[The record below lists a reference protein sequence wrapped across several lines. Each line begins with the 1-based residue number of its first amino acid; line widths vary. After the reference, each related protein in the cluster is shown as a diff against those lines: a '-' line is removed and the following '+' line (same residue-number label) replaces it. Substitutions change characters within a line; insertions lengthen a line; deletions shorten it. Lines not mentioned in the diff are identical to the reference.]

1 MLPLVAGIVANLIE
15 NNMHK
20 VADQVVEK
28 GVDAVQEKLG
38 MELKPQ
44 GEATPE
50 YNAKLQ
56 EEANRHSEFMAELDE
71 KSTQRA
77 TDMYMQDDSTKKF
90 TQAYAWFLTV
100 VSFLYF
106 FLVSFLPVDNHNRD
120 FINIIL
126 GFLIGTAVNS
136 LIRFFYGSS
145 NKSQEAVDQKQKEQQ
160 WSQTARYLWRLV

>member
-1 MLPLVAGIVANLIE
+1 MLPIVAGIVANLI
-15 NNMHK
+15 NNGMHK
-20 VADQVVEK
+20 VADQVIEK

-38 MELKPQ
+38 MELKPEGQ
-44 GEATPE
+44 ATPE

-77 TDMYMQDDSTKKF
+77 TDMYMSDEGTRKF
-90 TQAYAWFLTV
+90 SQAYAWFITS

-106 FLVSFLPVDNHNRD
+106 FLVSFMPIENRNRD

-160 WSQTARYLWRLV
+160 Q

>member
-1 MLPLVAGIVANLIE
+1 MLPIVAGIVANLIE
-15 NNMHK
+15 NGMHK

-28 GVDAVQEKLG
+28 GVDAVQDKLG

-44 GEATPE
+44 GQATPE

-77 TDMYMQDDSTKKF
+77 TDMYMADDSTKRF
-90 TQAYAWFLTV
+90 AQHYAWFLTV

-106 FLVSFLPVDNHNRD
+106 FLVSFMPVDNHNRD

-145 NKSQEAVDQKQKEQQ
+145 NKSQEAVDQKQKEQKE
-160 WSQTARYLWRLV
+160 

>member
-1 MLPLVAGIVANLIE
+1 MLF
-15 NNMHK
+15 
-20 VADQVVEK
+20 
-28 GVDAVQEKLG
+28 
-38 MELKPQ
+38 
-44 GEATPE
+44 
-50 YNAKLQ
+50 
-56 EEANRHSEFMAELDE
+56 RSHSEFMAELDE

-77 TDMYMQDDSTKKF
+77 TDMYMNDDSTKKF
-90 TQAYAWFLTV
+90 TQLYAWFLTV

-106 FLVSFLPVDNHNRD
+106 FMVSFMPIENKNRD

-160 WSQTARYLWRLV
+160 QP

>member
-1 MLPLVAGIVANLIE
+1 MLPIVAGIVANLI
-15 NNMHK
+15 NNGMHK
-20 VADQVVEK
+20 VADQVMEQ
-28 GVDAVQEKLG
+28 GVDAVQKKLG
-38 MELKPQ
+38 MELKPE

-56 EEANRHSEFMAELDE
+56 EEANRHSEFMAQLDE

-77 TDMYMQDDSTKKF
+77 TDMYMQDEGTRKF
-90 TQAYAWFLTV
+90 SQSYAWFLTGA
-100 VSFLYF
+100 SFLYF
-106 FLVSFLPVDNHNRD
+106 FLVSFMPIENRNRD

-145 NKSQEAVDQKQKEQQ
+145 NKSQEDVDKKQKEM
-160 WSQTARYLWRLV
+160 AGDK

>member
-1 MLPLVAGIVANLIE
+1 MLPIVAGIVANLI
-15 NNMHK
+15 NNGMHK
-20 VADQVVEK
+20 VADQVIEK
-28 GVDAVQEKLG
+28 GVDAVQQKLG
-38 MELKPQ
+38 MELKPE

-56 EEANRHSEFMAELDE
+56 EEANRHSEFMAVLDE

-77 TDMYMQDDSTKKF
+77 TDMYMNDEGTRKF
-90 TQAYAWFLTV
+90 SQAYAWFITS

-106 FLVSFLPVDNHNRD
+106 FLVSFMPIENRNRD

-145 NKSQEAVDQKQKEQQ
+145 NKAQEDVDKKQKEM
-160 WSQTARYLWRLV
+160 AGDK

>member
-1 MLPLVAGIVANLIE
+1 MLPIVAGIVANLIE
-15 NNMHK
+15 NGMHK

-28 GVDAVQEKLG
+28 GVDAVQDKLG

-44 GEATPE
+44 GQATPE

-77 TDMYMQDDSTKKF
+77 TDMYMNDESTRKF
-90 TQAYAWFLTV
+90 TQYYAWFVTGI
-100 VSFLYF
+100 SFLYF
-106 FLVSFLPVDNHNRD
+106 FLVSFLPIDNHNRD

-160 WSQTARYLWRLV
+160 QP

>member
-1 MLPLVAGIVANLIE
+1 MLPIIAGIVANLI
-15 NNMHK
+15 NNGMHK
-20 VADQVVEK
+20 VADQVIEK
-28 GVDAVQEKLG
+28 GVDAVQQKLG
-38 MELKPQ
+38 IELKPE

-77 TDMYMQDDSTKKF
+77 TDMYMADPGTRAF
-90 TQAYAWFLTV
+90 TQHYAWFLTF

-106 FLVSFLPVDNHNRD
+106 FLVSFLPIDNHNRD

-145 NKSQEAVDQKQKEQQ
+145 NKAQEDVDKKQKEMGGDK
-160 WSQTARYLWRLV
+160 

>member
-1 MLPLVAGIVANLIE
+1 MLPIVAGIVANLI
-15 NNMHK
+15 NNGMHK
-20 VADQVVEK
+20 VADQVIEK

-38 MELKPQ
+38 MELKPE

-56 EEANRHSEFMAELDE
+56 AEANRHAEFMAELDE

-77 TDMYMQDDSTKKF
+77 TDMYMADDSTRKF
-90 TQAYAWFLTV
+90 TQYYAWTLTGATFV
-100 VSFLYF
+100 YFFMVSFM
-106 FLVSFLPVDNHNRD
+106 PVDNRNRD

-145 NKSQEAVDQKQKEQQ
+145 NKSQEAVDQKQKEM
-160 WSQTARYLWRLV
+160 AGGDK

>member
-1 MLPLVAGIVANLIE
+1 MLPIVAGIVANLI
-15 NNMHK
+15 NNGMHK
-20 VADQVVEK
+20 VADQVIEK
-28 GVDAVQEKLG
+28 GVDAVQQKLG
-38 MELKPQ
+38 IELKPE

-77 TDMYMQDDSTKKF
+77 TDMYMNDEGTRKF
-90 TQAYAWFLTV
+90 SQHYAWFLTGA
-100 VSFLYF
+100 SFLYF
-106 FLVSFLPVDNHNRD
+106 FLVSFMPIENRNRD

-145 NKSQEAVDQKQKEQQ
+145 NKSQEDTDKKQKEM
-160 WSQTARYLWRLV
+160 AGDK

>member
-1 MLPLVAGIVANLIE
+1 MLPIVAGIVANLIE
-15 NNMHK
+15 NGMHK

-38 MELKPQ
+38 VELKPQ

-77 TDMYMQDDSTKKF
+77 TDMYMHDEGTRKF
-90 TQAYAWFLTV
+90 TQHYAWFFSIASFAYFAA
-100 VSFLYF
+100 VSFM
-106 FLVSFLPVDNHNRD
+106 PIDNHNRD

-145 NKSQEAVDQKQKEQQ
+145 NKSQEAVDQKQKEQ
-160 WSQTARYLWRLV
+160 AGDK

>member
-1 MLPLVAGIVANLIE
+1 MLPLIAGIVANLIE
-15 NNMHK
+15 NNMHN
-20 VADQVVEK
+20 VADEVVEK
-28 GVDAVQEKLG
+28 GVDAVQTKLG

-56 EEANRHSEFMAELDE
+56 EEANRHSEFMAQLDE

-77 TDMYMQDDSTKKF
+77 TDMYMADPSTRQF
-90 TQAYAWFLTV
+90 SQHYAWFLTV

-106 FLVSFLPVDNHNRD
+106 FMVSFMPVENRNRD

-145 NKSQEAVDQKQKEQQ
+145 NKSQEDTDKKQKEQQ
-160 WSQTARYLWRLV
+160 P

>member
-1 MLPLVAGIVANLIE
+1 MLPVVASIVANLID
-15 NNMHK
+15 NGMHK
-20 VADQVVEK
+20 VADQVIEK
-28 GVDAVQEKLG
+28 GVDAVQDKLG

-44 GEATPE
+44 GQATPE

-77 TDMYMQDDSTKKF
+77 TDMYMSDEGTRKF
-90 TQAYAWFLTV
+90 AQNYAWFITI

-106 FLVSFLPVDNHNRD
+106 FIVSFAPIDNHNRD

-136 LIRFFYGSS
+136 LIRFFFGSS
-145 NKSQEAVDQKQKEQQ
+145 NKSQEDTDKKMKEQQ
-160 WSQTARYLWRLV
+160 Q

>member
-1 MLPLVAGIVANLIE
+1 MLPIVAGIVANLI
-15 NNMHK
+15 NNGMHK
-20 VADQVVEK
+20 VADEVVEK
-28 GVDAVQEKLG
+28 GVDAVQQKLG
-38 MELKPQ
+38 MELKPE

-56 EEANRHSEFMAELDE
+56 EEANRHSEFMAALDE

-77 TDMYMQDDSTKKF
+77 TDMYMHDESTRKF
-90 TQAYAWFLTV
+90 SQHFAWFLTV

-106 FLVSFLPVDNHNRD
+106 FLVSFMPVDNHNRD

-145 NKSQEAVDQKQKEQQ
+145 NKSQEAVDQKQKDQK
-160 WSQTARYLWRLV
+160 

>member
-1 MLPLVAGIVANLIE
+1 MLPIVAGIVANLI
-15 NNMHK
+15 NNGMHK
-20 VADQVVEK
+20 VADQVIEK

-38 MELKPQ
+38 MELKPEGQ
-44 GEATPE
+44 ATPE

-77 TDMYMQDDSTKKF
+77 TDMYMADESTRRF
-90 TQAYAWFLTV
+90 SQHYAWFITI
-100 VSFLYF
+100 VSFAYF
-106 FLVSFLPVDNHNRD
+106 FIVSFAPVENRNRD

-145 NKSQEAVDQKQKEQQ
+145 NKAQEAVDQKQKEQQ
-160 WSQTARYLWRLV
+160 Q

>member
-1 MLPLVAGIVANLIE
+1 MLPLIAGIVANLID
-15 NNMHK
+15 NGMHK
-20 VADQVVEK
+20 VADQVIEK

-50 YNAKLQ
+50 YNATLQ

-77 TDMYMQDDSTKKF
+77 TDMYMKDEGTRKF
-90 TQAYAWFLTV
+90 TQHYAWFLTF

-106 FLVSFLPVDNHNRD
+106 FLVSFLPIDNHNRD

-145 NKSQEAVDQKQKEQQ
+145 NKSQEAVDQKMKEQEK
-160 WSQTARYLWRLV
+160 

>member
-1 MLPLVAGIVANLIE
+1 MLPLIAGIVANLID
-15 NNMHK
+15 NGMHK
-20 VADQVVEK
+20 VADQVIEK

-77 TDMYMQDDSTKKF
+77 TDMYMADPGTRAF
-90 TQAYAWFLTV
+90 TQHYAWFLTI

-145 NKSQEAVDQKQKEQQ
+145 NKSQEAVDQKMKEQEK
-160 WSQTARYLWRLV
+160 

>member
-1 MLPLVAGIVANLIE
+1 MLPIVAGIVANLI
-15 NNMHK
+15 NNGMHK
-20 VADQVVEK
+20 VADQVIEK

-38 MELKPQ
+38 IELKPE

-50 YNAKLQ
+50 YNDKLKA
-56 EEANRHSEFMAELDE
+56 EAMKHAEFMAELDE

-77 TDMYMQDDSTKKF
+77 TDMYMKDEGTRKF
-90 TQAYAWFLTV
+90 SQAYAWFITA

-106 FLVSFLPVDNHNRD
+106 FMVSFMPIENRNRD

-145 NKSQEAVDQKQKEQQ
+145 NKSQEAVDQKQKEQGNNG
-160 WSQTARYLWRLV
+160 

>member
-1 MLPLVAGIVANLIE
+1 MLPIVASIVSNLIS
-15 NNMHK
+15 NGMHK
-20 VADQVVEK
+20 VADQVIEK
-28 GVDAVQEKLG
+28 GVDAVQDKLG
-38 MELKPQ
+38 MELKPE

-56 EEANRHSEFMAELDE
+56 AEANRHSEFLAELDE

-77 TDMYMQDDSTKKF
+77 TDMQLLAMQSTDPF
-90 TQAYAWFLTV
+90 VRRHVYYFAWFITI

-106 FLVSFLPVDNHNRD
+106 FMVSFMTIENRNRD

-126 GFLIGTAVNS
+126 GFLIGTAINS

-145 NKSQEAVDQKQKEQQ
+145 AKSQEDVDRKQKEQG
-160 WSQTARYLWRLV
+160 T

>member
-1 MLPLVAGIVANLIE
+1 MLPIVAGIVANLI
-15 NNMHK
+15 NNGMHK
-20 VADQVVEK
+20 VADEVVEK
-28 GVDAVQEKLG
+28 GVDAVQQKLG
-38 MELKPQ
+38 MELKPE

-56 EEANRHSEFMAELDE
+56 EEANRHSEFMAQLDE

-90 TQAYAWFLTV
+90 SQMYAWFLTGASFV
-100 VSFLYF
+100 YFFMVSFM
-106 FLVSFLPVDNHNRD
+106 PVDNRNRD

-145 NKSQEAVDQKQKEQQ
+145 NKAQEDVDKKQKEM
-160 WSQTARYLWRLV
+160 AGDK

>member
-1 MLPLVAGIVANLIE
+1 MLPIVAGIVANLI
-15 NNMHK
+15 NNGMHK
-20 VADQVVEK
+20 VADQVVEQ
-28 GVDAVQEKLG
+28 GVDAVEKKLG
-38 MELKPQ
+38 MPLKPE

-56 EEANRHSEFMAELDE
+56 EEANRHAEFMAELDE

-77 TDMYMQDDSTKKF
+77 TEMYMADDSTKRF
-90 TQAYAWFLTV
+90 TQAYAWFVTGI
-100 VSFLYF
+100 SFLYF
-106 FLVSFLPVDNHNRD
+106 FLVSFLPIENRNRD

-145 NKSQEAVDQKQKEQQ
+145 NKSQEAVDQKQKE
-160 WSQTARYLWRLV
+160 SDK

>member
-1 MLPLVAGIVANLIE
+1 MLPIVAGIIANLI
-15 NNMHK
+15 NNGMHK
-20 VADQVVEK
+20 VADQVIEK

-38 MELKPQ
+38 MELKPE

-77 TDMYMQDDSTKKF
+77 TDMYMHDESTRRFSQK
-90 TQAYAWFLTV
+90 YAWFLTI

-106 FLVSFLPVDNHNRD
+106 FMVSFMPVENRNRD

-145 NKSQEAVDQKQKEQQ
+145 NKNQEDTDKKMEQHK
-160 WSQTARYLWRLV
+160 